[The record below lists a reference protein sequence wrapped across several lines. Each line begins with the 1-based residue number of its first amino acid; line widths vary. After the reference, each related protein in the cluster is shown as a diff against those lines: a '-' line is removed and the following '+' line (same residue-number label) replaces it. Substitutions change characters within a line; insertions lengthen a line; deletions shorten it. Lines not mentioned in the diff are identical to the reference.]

1 MKAPNVAI
9 VCNSYPTKKNETNQI
24 FIKNLVAEL
33 DRRSIITYVYYNPI
47 YNYWGNASNSKN
59 LFSNIIKYSFFT
71 IGIFRLIMKIKS
83 YDLLNPHGVMPSGF
97 VSVLIKRFFN
107 IPVAIHVHGGDLN
120 LYKSSNMIYKK
131 IYDHTISNSDIVIVN
146 SNNIKR
152 KLLELTNITPKNL
165 AVISPGIDYKKFY
178 RMDFGKITEHK
189 KTYGIHDDKTVLLF
203 AGNAIKRKGLD
214 ILVKALNLLTTEELE
229 KIFLIICSEGPEI
242 NTIRTNLDDII
253 GIKDSVVFLK
263 KVDQPTLNI
272 LYNIATVFIFPS
284 REEPLG
290 LVGLESIA
298 CGTPVIGSN
307 IGGIPEYINKNNGL
321 LFDPNEPKELASIV
335 STILSDQKEIFSF
348 NNNID
353 KRKAEHD
360 INITVKRLIDIFC
373 ELQVNSILEK
383 D

>member
-9 VCNSYPTKKNETNQI
+9 VCNSYPTTKNETNQI

-107 IPVAIHVHGGDLN
+107 IPVAIHIHGGDLN

-152 KLLELTNITPKNL
+152 KLLELTNITPKKL

-178 RMDFGKITEHK
+178 RMDFEKIKEHK
-189 KTYGIHDDKTVLLF
+189 KIYGIHDDKTVLLF

-214 ILVKALNLLTTEELE
+214 ILVKAINLLTTEELE

-242 NTIRTNLDDII
+242 NTIRTNLDDIM
-253 GIKDSVVFLK
+253 GIKDSVAFLK

-272 LYNIATVFIFPS
+272 LYNIATIFIFPS

-307 IGGIPEYINKNNGL
+307 IGGIPEYINENNGL
-321 LFDPNEPKELASIV
+321 LFDPNEPKELANIV
-335 STILSDQKEIFSF
+335 STILSDQKIIFSI

-353 KRKAEHD
+353 KRMAEHD

-373 ELQVNSILEK
+373 ELQVSSILEK